1 MANYYLKYFA
11 DAKDQRGHYAR
22 IEVYSKTYDS
32 NAPYRMWGLT
42 ELALTVQGGTDKIDS
57 PIIKTSL
64 AFSLIEPPTPS
75 YDYDMDG
82 RHQKRGGWQEFYT
95 PASDAYKV
103 VLMTS
108 LNGNN
113 WTNRWSGFI
122 TPDSWQ
128 ESLDGYDAVTITARD
143 NIGHLQDFDFDAAGS
158 NGLINIKD
166 LIQGAMTKINL
177 PMSYSIRDG
186 STNDNALYFDDEN
199 GAAHKITEAYIN
211 VSLFEGKT
219 WYDALETTLESL
231 GWVCRWTDYNVISFM
246 PLRLLPLMG
255 YRYGDQPEGELEFY
269 NGGTRT
275 LDPAYKEIKEEV
287 DYDQKE
293 KIERDAKY
301 NLSSWYASAGSLQI
315 RVESLTVYGQSTW
328 IEHYAPCGLRW
339 SSTTEDGWNSTYIAL
354 RPEDY
359 DLQEYTEQTEGEG
372 AKDYLFLLANIK
384 YNRDSP
390 GGYNATWNRR
400 VQSTACKVR
409 FEFTEHPMCLYPQ
422 TNGQLGTYQYN
433 LKHIKYSVHYIKGSD
448 DYYWDGYSWIN
459 STTHGIYDDILTKS
473 FDPENEAGSELEIQ
487 LYECNAIGPNG
498 KLQIEIADIQYV
510 NIIPYGFGYGCY
522 ARVKSVTI
530 ENTQKVNLK
539 KNTITTVNNADYNV
553 KCKRTP
559 AFSPFIKTVG
569 FTAPE
574 NYKGGMFRVFG
585 SEVYCWPYNC
595 YWKHGTVVGEP
606 APFPVQVHKQLLM
619 FHHITNEVLEGQSAP
634 ITDYDPDEGETYDDI
649 IAFLD
654 RSFYYKDKK
663 HILLSGTLDL
673 LTGRLTGAIFR
684 EYLNWEDL
692 WD

>member
-11 DAKDQRGHYAR
+11 DAKDQQGHYVR
-22 IEVYSKTYDS
+22 VEVHSKTYDS

-42 ELALTVQGGTDKIDS
+42 QLNLNVQGGTDKIDS

-64 AFSLIEPPTPS
+64 SFSLVEPPTPS
-75 YDYDMDG
+75 YDYDTDG
-82 RHQKRGGWQEFYT
+82 YHQKRGGWSEFFT
-95 PASDAYKV
+95 PQSDAYKV
-103 VLMTS
+103 VLKTCS
-108 LNGNN
+108 TYGN
-113 WTNRWSGFI
+113 WAIRWSGYI

-128 ESLDGYDAVTITARD
+128 ESLDGYDSVTIVARD
-143 NIGHLQDFDFDAAGS
+143 NLGHLQDFDFDATGT
-158 NGLINIKD
+158 NGLISIQN
-166 LIQGAMTKINL
+166 LINQAMAKLNL
-177 PMSYSIRDG
+177 PMNYTIRDY
-186 STNDNALYFDDEN
+186 DNQSERCLYFEDEEGGDN
-199 GAAHKITEAYIN
+199 KITSACIN
-211 VSLFEGKT
+211 VSLFEGKS
-219 WYDALETTLESL
+219 WYEALETTLESI
-231 GWVCRWTDYNVISFM
+231 GWVCRWVDHNVLAFM
-246 PLRLLPLMG
+246 PLRNMPLMAYTDG
-255 YRYGDQPEGELEFY
+255 TDQPHQYLEFY

-275 LDPAYKEIKEEV
+275 LDPAYKEIKEEI

-301 NLSSWYASAGSLQI
+301 NLNSWNTSADSLQI

-328 IEHYAPCGLRW
+328 IEHYAPCRLRW
-339 SSTTEDGWNSTYIAL
+339 SSTTEDGWNPTSIAL

-359 DLQEYTEQTEGEG
+359 GLQEYTEQTEGEG

-384 YNRDSP
+384 YNRDNP
-390 GGYNATWNRR
+390 GGYDATWNRR

-459 STTHGIYDDILTKS
+459 STAHGIYDDILTKS

-498 KLQIEIADIQYV
+498 KLQIKIADIQYV

-539 KNTITTVNNADYNV
+539 KNTITTINNADYNV
-553 KCKRTP
+553 KNKRTP
-559 AFSPFIKTVG
+559 AFSPLLKTVG
-569 FTAPE
+569 FTTPE
-574 NYKGGMFRVFG
+574 NYKAGMFRVSGTSVF
-585 SEVYCWPYNC
+585 CWPYNC
-595 YWKHGTVVGEP
+595 RWDDTSEEL
-606 APFPVQVHKQLLM
+606 PFPVQVHKQILQY
-619 FHHITNEVLEGQSAP
+619 HHLPNEVLEGQAGAVLEEKDGYEP
-634 ITDYDPDEGETYDDI
+634 IEYPLI
-649 IAFLD
+649 SFD
-654 RSFYYKDKK
+654 RIFHYKGKK
-663 HILLSGTLDL
+663 HLLLSGNLDL
-673 LTGRLTGAIFR
+673 LTGRLTAAIFR
-684 EYLNWEDL
+684 EYLDWNEL